1 LDPIFDFSQII
12 FFFQFFFTTKTSG
25 LVSKHTC
32 KRTMLGQLSFHSNLN
47 ERAFSKLKSEFPEKE
62 KEKEEIKIK
71 SDLGET
77 FRPNRETSPR
87 PTQPLNRNGTLQWPS
102 PSLTCGPHLPVV
114 FNLQPFLSPA
124 TVSSNPH
131 SPFNSFTPHSNRR
144 IPAAISSP

>member
-12 FFFQFFFTTKTSG
+12 FFFQSYHKTSG

-71 SDLGET
+71 SDPGET
-77 FRPNRETSPR
+77 FQPNRETSPR
-87 PTQPLNRNGTLQWPS
+87 PTQPLNRNGTLQWP
-102 PSLTCGPHLPVV
+102 PP
-114 FNLQPFLSPA
+114 
-124 TVSSNPH
+124 
-131 SPFNSFTPHSNRR
+131 R
-144 IPAAISSP
+144 